1 MINTTPQLSKSSG
14 DINYLIIEHLKSV
27 PFKDK
32 NQKDQLIKKVRLYY
46 IYIILLTLSCL
57 CYDLIQIII
66 C

>member
-1 MINTTPQLSKSSG
+1 MINTTPQLSKSIG

-27 PFKDK
+27 PFKDN
-32 NQKDQLIKKVRLYY
+32 NQKDQPIKKVRLYY

-57 CYDLIQIII
+57 CYDLIQIIT

>member
-1 MINTTPQLSKSSG
+1 MINTTAQLSKSSG

-27 PFKDK
+27 PFKDN
-32 NQKDQLIKKVRLYY
+32 NQKDKLIKKVRLYY

>member
-1 MINTTPQLSKSSG
+1 MINTTPQLSKSIG

-27 PFKDK
+27 PFKDN

-57 CYDLIQIII
+57 CYDLIQIIT

>member
-1 MINTTPQLSKSSG
+1 MINITPQLSKSIG

-27 PFKDK
+27 PFKDN

-57 CYDLIQIII
+57 CYDLIQIIT

>member
-1 MINTTPQLSKSSG
+1 MINTTPLLSQSSG

-27 PFKDK
+27 PFKDN

>member
-1 MINTTPQLSKSSG
+1 MINTTPQLSKSIG

-27 PFKDK
+27 PFKDN

>member
-1 MINTTPQLSKSSG
+1 MINTTPQLSKSIG

-27 PFKDK
+27 PFKDN

-46 IYIILLTLSCL
+46 IYIILLTLSCF
-57 CYDLIQIII
+57 CYDLIQIIT